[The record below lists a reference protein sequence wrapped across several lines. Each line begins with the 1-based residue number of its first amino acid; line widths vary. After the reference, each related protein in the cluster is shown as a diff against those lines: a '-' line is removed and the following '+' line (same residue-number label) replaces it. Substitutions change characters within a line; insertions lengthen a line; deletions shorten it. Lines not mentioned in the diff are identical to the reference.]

1 MADRKHRRMTKAEQV
16 RRSQSAYGG
25 SHASHAAPAH
35 TPSTARQ
42 SASSDPRHTP
52 SRSEGIGSYT
62 ARRKKK
68 RRGRVLR
75 VLLVMF
81 LVAFVGVGTAAAAFI
96 IRTNTTFHE
105 NVTDEMRAML
115 TEPVELQDPFYMLL
129 LGVDKNQDRA
139 DDWGDDAS
147 NFRSD
152 TIILARIDA
161 PAQKVTLVSIP
172 RDTLVDMGSNGER
185 KINDAYSIGGGAYMM
200 EVVEEFSGVNITAYA
215 EVDFEQFISIV
226 DTIGGIDVSLPVD
239 VVEMKY
245 AMIDLEAG
253 DHHLDGA
260 TALALCRARH
270 AYDDYGGGDFY
281 RAANQRMVIGAII
294 KKVLTLDPVSMV
306 NAVSQMAEGITVY
319 PLTVTDIVSLA
330 MQFQSFDVDT
340 GFYSGQTPTISE
352 YVNDV
357 WYEMPDEVGWEE
369 MMERVKAGEPP
380 YESAEDD
387 FTHGVAGSIGITS
400 LDGMDSDGT
409 ETDAQTDANET
420 EPEDE
425 ATFSG
430 SVLVLNGTSVS
441 GLAAS
446 KSTELEGAGFSPYA
460 DSASSMDHTTSAV
473 YYNGSARPSAL
484 GVAQTLGISE
494 SSVAEN
500 TEGYSTSYDVVVVLG
515 TDVA

>member
-1 MADRKHRRMTKAEQV
+1 MADRKHRRMTRAEQV
-16 RRSQSAYGG
+16 RRSQSNHGG
-25 SHASHAAPAH
+25 GHAPHAAPAH
-35 TPSTARQ
+35 TPSTVRQ
-42 SASSDPRHTP
+42 SASTDPRHTP

-62 ARRKKK
+62 ALRKKK

-75 VLLVMF
+75 VLLVML

-96 IRTNTTFHE
+96 VRTNSTFHE
-105 NVTDEMRAML
+105 SVSDEMRAVL

-139 DDWGDDAS
+139 DEWGADDS

-152 TIILARIDA
+152 TIILARVDA
-161 PAQKVTLVSIP
+161 PGQKVTLVSIP
-172 RDTLVDMGSNGER
+172 RDTLVDMGANGER

-200 EVVEEFSGVNITAYA
+200 EVVEEFAGVDITAYA

-226 DTIGGIDVSLPVD
+226 DTIGGIDVTLPVD
-239 VVEMKY
+239 VVEMTY
-245 AMIDLEAG
+245 AMIDLKAG
-253 DHHLDGA
+253 EHHLDGA

-294 KKVLTLDPVSMV
+294 KKILTLDPVSMV
-306 NAVSQMAEGITVY
+306 NAVSALAEGITVY

-330 MQFQSFDVDT
+330 MQFQSFNVDT

-352 YVNDV
+352 YVNNV

-380 YESAEDD
+380 YESEEDD
-387 FTHGVAGSIGITS
+387 FTRGVAGSIGVS
-400 LDGMDSDGT
+400 SADSTGSDEGGAT
-409 ETDAQTDANET
+409 PAEE
-420 EPEDE
+420 E

-430 SVLVLNGTSVS
+430 SVLVLNGTSVP
-441 GLAAS
+441 GLAAT
-446 KSTELEGAGFSPYA
+446 KSTELEGAGFMPYA
-460 DSASSMDHTTSAV
+460 DSASSMDHTASRV
-473 YYNGSARPSAL
+473 YYNGNGRSAAL

-494 SSVAEN
+494 SNVEEN
-500 TEGYSTSYDVVVVLG
+500 TEGYSTDYDVIVVLG

>member
-1 MADRKHRRMTKAEQV
+1 MADRKHRRMTRAEQV
-16 RRSQSAYGG
+16 RRSQSNHGG
-25 SHASHAAPAH
+25 SHAPHAAPAH
-35 TPSTARQ
+35 TPSTVRQ
-42 SASSDPRHTP
+42 SASTDPHHTP

-68 RRGRVLR
+68 RRGHVLR
-75 VLLVMF
+75 VLLVML
-81 LVAFVGVGTAAAAFI
+81 LVAFAGVGTAAAAFI
-96 IRTNTTFHE
+96 VRTNSTFHE
-105 NVTDEMRAML
+105 NVSDEMRAML

-139 DDWGDDAS
+139 DEWGADAS

-161 PAQKVTLVSIP
+161 PGQKVTLVSIP
-172 RDTLVDMGSNGER
+172 RDTLVDMGVNGER

-200 EVVEEFSGVNITAYA
+200 EVVEEFAGVDITAYA

-226 DTIGGIDVSLPVD
+226 DTIGGIDVTLPVD
-239 VVEMKY
+239 VVEMTY
-245 AMIDLEAG
+245 AMIDLKAG
-253 DHHLDGA
+253 EHHLDGT

-306 NAVSQMAEGITVY
+306 NAVSAMAEGITVY

-330 MQFQSFDVDT
+330 VQFQSFNVDT

-352 YVNDV
+352 YINNV
-357 WYEMPDEVGWEE
+357 WYELPDEVGWEE

-380 YESAEDD
+380 YESEEDD
-387 FTHGVAGSIGITS
+387 FTRGVAGSIGVSSADAT
-400 LDGMDSDGT
+400 GSDEG
-409 ETDAQTDANET
+409 ET
-420 EPEDE
+420 EPAEDE

-430 SVLVLNGTSVS
+430 SVLVLNGTSVP
-441 GLAAS
+441 GLAAT
-446 KSTELEGAGFSPYA
+446 KSTELEGAGFMPYA
-460 DSASSMDHTTSAV
+460 DSASSMDHTASRV
-473 YYNGSARPSAL
+473 YYNGNGRSAAL

-494 SSVAEN
+494 SNVEEN
-500 TEGYSTSYDVVVVLG
+500 TEGYSTDYDVIVVLG